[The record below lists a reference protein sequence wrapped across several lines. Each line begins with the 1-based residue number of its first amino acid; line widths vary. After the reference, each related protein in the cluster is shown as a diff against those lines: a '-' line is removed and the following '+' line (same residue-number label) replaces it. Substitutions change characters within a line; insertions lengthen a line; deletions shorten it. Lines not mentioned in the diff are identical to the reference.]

1 MTIGGGEGTGGMCA
15 SWQAMGVPLVEGS
28 AEGPVLFTDLALSF
42 WGGVDPQTGVVIDR
56 HHPLCGQCITGRI
69 LAIPS
74 GRGSCTGS
82 SVLMELILSGKAPAG
97 MVFAGRE
104 DILSLGAIVAEEMF
118 GRSIPMV
125 EIGPSSFASLR
136 DVGYVRIEGG
146 RVTERGGPEA
156 TAHRALSPSS
166 AMRPSRPLE
175 LTDDDRALLSGG
187 SSKAAQAAMRIVVRM
202 AELLGAERLI
212 DITRAHIDGCIYTG
226 PASLGFAKQLCAW
239 GARVKVPTTLNAIT
253 VDQHHWQA
261 QGVEPALGHP
271 ASELADAYVRMGAQP
286 TFTCAPYQLTSAPMK
301 GEQIAWAESNA
312 VVYANSVLG
321 ARTMKYPDYLDICIA
336 LTGRA
341 PLAGCHVDR
350 ERKAALRIDVPGIEA
365 FDDAF
370 YPLLGYHV
378 GEIASSIIPVIVGL
392 DRAAP
397 TADDLKAFGA
407 AFGTTS
413 GAPMFHMLGV
423 TPEASTLLEATGE
436 SADIPTVH
444 ITVEDLAATWRKLNG
459 AADRCVDLVSLGNPH
474 FSFEEFSALASL
486 CRGRKRHPRVPVI
499 VTCGRATYDRIVE
512 AGLERDLGSFG
523 VQFVVDACWCMIVEP
538 VIPPE
543 AKTLMTNS
551 GKYAHYGPG
560 LSGRQVHFGSL
571 ADCVEAACTGRARG
585 ELPAWLRHQDS
596 TRSIAKLSTPAATG
610 IRE

>member
-1 MTIGGGEGTGGMCA
+1 MTTGSGQGRGPTSA
-15 SWQAMGVPLVEGS
+15 PWEAAGVALVEGR
-28 AEGPVLFTDLALSF
+28 AEGEVLFADVALSF
-42 WGGVDPQTGVVIDR
+42 WGGVDPRTGIVIDR
-56 HHPLCGQCITGRI
+56 HHPLCGECVTGRI

-97 MVFAGRE
+97 IVFAGRE
-104 DILSLGAIVAEEMF
+104 DILSLGAIVADEMF

-125 EIGPSSFASLR
+125 HVAPSAFASLR
-136 DVGYVRIEGG
+136 SLGHVTIDRGRVAEGG
-146 RVTERGGPEA
+146 APEA
-156 TAHRALSPSS
+156 RHRGPGSPS
-166 AMRPSRPLE
+166 AMQPSRPLE
-175 LTDDDRALLSGG
+175 LTNGDRALLSGG

-212 DITRAHIDGCIYTG
+212 DISQAHIDGCIYTG
-226 PASLGFAKQLCAW
+226 PASLEFATQLCAW
-239 GARVKVPTTLNAIT
+239 GAKVKVPTTLNAIT
-253 VDQHHWQA
+253 VDRRHWRA

-286 TFTCAPYQLTSAPMK
+286 TFTCAPYQLDSAPGR
-301 GEQIAWAESNA
+301 GEQIVWAESNA

-341 PLAGCHVDR
+341 PLAGCHLDG
-350 ERKAALRIDVPGIEA
+350 ERKAALRIDVPAIEG
-365 FDDAF
+365 FDDAL
-370 YPLLGYHV
+370 YPLLGHHV
-378 GEIASSIIPVIVGL
+378 GEIASSVIPVIVGL

-413 GAPMFHMLGV
+413 GAPMFHMVGV
-423 TPEASTLLEATGE
+423 TPEASTLTEATGGVE
-436 SADIPTVH
+436 VPTVRV
-444 ITVEDLAATWRKLNG
+444 TVEDLAATWRKLNG
-459 AADRCVDLVSLGNPH
+459 ATDRSVDLVSLGNPH

-486 CRGRKRHPRVPVI
+486 CRGRRRHPGVPVI
-499 VTCGRATYDRIVE
+499 VTCGRGTLGRVVE
-512 AGLERDLGSFG
+512 AGLDRDLRDFG
-523 VQFVVDACWCMIVEP
+523 VQFVVDTCWCMIVEP
-538 VIPPE
+538 VIPPG

-571 ADCVEAACTGRARG
+571 ADCVDAACTGEARS
-585 ELPAWLRHQDS
+585 ECPAWLRHRDPAP
-596 TRSIAKLSTPAATG
+596 TAGLSMPEEGG
-610 IRE
+610 IRG

>member
-1 MTIGGGEGTGGMCA
+1 MTTGSGQGTEPMSA
-15 SWQAMGVPLVEGS
+15 SWEATGVPLVDGR
-28 AEGPVLFTDLALSF
+28 AEGEVLFADLPLSF
-42 WGGVDPQTGVVIDR
+42 WGGVDPRTGIVIDR
-56 HHPLCGQCITGRI
+56 HHPLRGECVTGRI

-104 DILSLGAIVAEEMF
+104 DILPLGAIVADEMF

-125 EIGPSSFASLR
+125 HIAPSAFAALR
-136 DVGYVRIEGG
+136 NVGYAGIDHG
-146 RVTERGGPEA
+146 RVLERSGPEA
-156 TAHRALSPSS
+156 TDRLAPGSPS
-166 AMRPSRPLE
+166 APPPSRPLE
-175 LTDDDRALLSGG
+175 LTDGDRALLSGS
-187 SSKAAQAAMRIVVRM
+187 SSKAAQVAMRIVVRM
-202 AELLGAERLI
+202 AGLLGAERLI
-212 DITRAHIDGCIYTG
+212 DISQAHIDGCIYTG
-226 PASLGFAKQLCAW
+226 PASLEFAKQLCAW
-239 GARVKVPTTLNAIT
+239 GAKVGVPTTLNAIT
-253 VDQHHWQA
+253 VDRRHWQA

-271 ASELADAYVRMGAQP
+271 ASELADAYVRMGARP
-286 TFTCAPYQLTSAPMK
+286 TFTCAPYQLDSAPGR
-301 GEQIAWAESNA
+301 GEQIVWAESNA

-341 PLAGCHVDR
+341 PLAGCHLDG
-350 ERKAALRIDVPGIEA
+350 ERRAALRIDVAGMEG

-370 YPLLGYHV
+370 YPLLGHHV
-378 GEIASSIIPVIVGL
+378 GEIASSVIPVIVGL
-392 DRAAP
+392 ERAAP

-413 GAPMFHMLGV
+413 GAPMFHMVGV
-423 TPEASTLLEATGE
+423 TPEASTLSEATGGAE
-436 SADIPTVH
+436 VPTVRV
-444 ITVEDLAATWRKLNG
+444 TVEDLAATWRKLNG
-459 AADRCVDLVSLGNPH
+459 AADRSVDLVSLGNPH

-486 CRGRKRHPRVPVI
+486 CRGRRRHPGVPVI
-499 VTCGRATYDRIVE
+499 VTCGRGTLGRVVE
-512 AGLERDLGSFG
+512 AGLDRDLRSFG
-523 VQFVVDACWCMIVEP
+523 VQFVVDTCWCMIVEP

-543 AKTLMTNS
+543 ARTLMTNS

-585 ELPAWLRHQDS
+585 ELPAWLRHRGSAS
-596 TRSIAKLSTPAATG
+596 TEDLAMPDAGG

>member
-1 MTIGGGEGTGGMCA
+1 MSVLWEAT
-15 SWQAMGVPLVEGS
+15 GVPLVEGW
-28 AEGPVLFTDLALSF
+28 AEGPVLFSDLPLSF
-42 WGGVDPQTGVVIDR
+42 WGGVDPGSGVVIDR
-56 HHPLCGQCITGRI
+56 HHPLCGECITGRI

-97 MVFAGRE
+97 MLFAGRE
-104 DILSLGAIVAEEMF
+104 DILSLGVIVAEEMF

-125 EIGPSSFASLR
+125 DVGAASFASLG
-136 DVGYVRIEGG
+136 DVGYVRIDRD
-146 RVTERGGPEA
+146 RVTQRSGPDARSHRVSRPA
-156 TAHRALSPSS
+156 T
-166 AMRPSRPLE
+166 RPSRPLH
-175 LTDDDRALLSGG
+175 LTQADQALLSGA

-226 PASLGFAKQLCAW
+226 PASLSFAKQLCAW
-239 GARVKVPTTLNAIT
+239 GAKVQVPTTLNAIT
-253 VDQHHWQA
+253 VDRHHWRA
-261 QGVEPALGHP
+261 QGVEPALGYP

-286 TFTCAPYQLTSAPMK
+286 TFTCAPYQLTSAPVK

-341 PLAGCHVDR
+341 PLAGCHVR
-350 ERKAALRIDVPGIEA
+350 SERKAALRIDVPKIEA

-378 GEIASSIIPVIVGL
+378 GEIASSAIPVIVGL
-392 DRAAP
+392 EHARP

-436 SADIPTVH
+436 SGDISTVH
-444 ITVEDLAATWRKLNG
+444 VTVEDLAATWRKLNG
-459 AADRCVDLVSLGNPH
+459 AADRSVDLVSLGNPH
-474 FSFEEFSALASL
+474 FSFEEFTALAAL
-486 CRGRKRHPRVPVI
+486 CQGRKRHPRVPVI
-499 VTCGRATYDRIVE
+499 VTCGRATLSRVVE
-512 AGLERDLGSFG
+512 VGLERELRGFG
-523 VQFVVDACWCMIVEP
+523 VQFVVDACWCMLVEP

-571 ADCVEAACTGRARG
+571 ADCVDAACTGRAKG
-585 ELPAWLRHQDS
+585 ELPAWLS
-596 TRSIAKLSTPAATG
+596 
-610 IRE
+610 